1 MIIISDDITGAA
13 DCGVKFVEEGLS
25 TEIILNSEYNS
36 KAEVKIFCTE
46 SRGISL
52 EEAKHA
58 VSEVVQNSNCEFIF
72 KKIDSTLRGH
82 IGGELETVLEES
94 QADVIFLCS
103 AFPELG
109 RTVKKG
115 ICFLKD
121 QEIHKT
127 DLAKDPLNPIIHSRI
142 TNIIALESSL
152 PVTEVSPGVSIE
164 EIYELNEKATRIFS
178 FDAMTSDEL
187 SQIVK
192 LAKRCTLKVI
202 LAGSSGLGKALA
214 QDIKLYRKCNIELMQ
229 DLPLLFVSGS
239 VRPSTLEQLQVLINE
254 NLISHRNSVED
265 TIADLKQNNSVLL
278 TTCLNEKDIQH
289 WTTNLLCELA
299 QIGSHV
305 ISTIDCRLVV
315 IGGQT
320 SQAII

>member
-1 MIIISDDITGAA
+1 M
-13 DCGVKFVEEGLS
+13 
-25 TEIILNSEYNS
+25 
-36 KAEVKIFCTE
+36 
-46 SRGISL
+46 
-52 EEAKHA
+52 
-58 VSEVVQNSNCEFIF
+58 
-72 KKIDSTLRGH
+72 
-82 IGGELETVLEES
+82 
-94 QADVIFLCS
+94 
-103 AFPELG
+103 
-109 RTVKKG
+109 
-115 ICFLKD
+115 
-121 QEIHKT
+121 
-127 DLAKDPLNPIIHSRI
+127 
-142 TNIIALESSL
+142 
-152 PVTEVSPGVSIE
+152 PVTEVSPGVCIE

-178 FDAMTSDEL
+178 FDAVTSDEL

-278 TTCLNEKDIQH
+278 TTCLNEKDIQD
-289 WTTNLLCELA
+289 WTSNVLCELA
-299 QIGSHV
+299 QIVSQV

-320 SQAII
+320 SQAIIKVSSARAIVLREEFEPGIPVSELIINQQKRIPMLTKSGNFGDAYTLARIHLNFRGNLC